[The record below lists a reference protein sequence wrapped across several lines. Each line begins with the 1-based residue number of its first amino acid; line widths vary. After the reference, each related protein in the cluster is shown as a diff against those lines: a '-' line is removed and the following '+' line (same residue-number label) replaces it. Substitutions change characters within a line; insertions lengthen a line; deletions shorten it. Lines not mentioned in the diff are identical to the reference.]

1 MHSQKHSSKPDRAR
15 AFVDGMRCPCAGC
28 IANVQ
33 ARAKRTAGFCAP
45 LPCNIRAWC
54 GPRLL
59 GVRRRPA
66 GSGCES
72 PRRSMLHMQ
81 IAHDPLHPVL
91 AHAGTVGKEGLASKP
106 DHRIK
111 PFCRGCGQDMAAW
124 ADFCNSCGHKVE
136 SRAVFV
142 AFLFV
147 FIAVC
152 SPKVCGCEFESC
164 S

>member
-1 MHSQKHSSKPDRAR
+1 MPLRRPRFRATSVR
-15 AFVDGMRCPCAGC
+15 GAVLACS
-28 IANVQ
+28 V
-33 ARAKRTAGFCAP
+33 
-45 LPCNIRAWC
+45 C
-54 GPRLL
+54 GEGLL
-59 GVRRRPA
+59 GRDVNSHGA
-66 GSGCES
+66 ACCTC
-72 PRRSMLHMQ
+72 MH
-81 IAHDPLHPVL
+81 IAHDPADPLHPVL
-91 AHAGTVGKEGLASKP
+91 AHAGTVGKEDLASKP

-124 ADFCNSCGHKVE
+124 ANFCNSCGHKVE

-164 S
+164 LVSLACTDALLYFLAL